1 MSLPLALA
9 LQFPTFAMECNL
21 LKLISASMLHLSTAD
36 GSSICTVS

>member
-9 LQFPTFAMECNL
+9 LQFSTFAMEGKL
-21 LKLISASMLHLSTAD
+21 LKLISASMLHWSTAN